1 MDAELFRIGVG
12 GVVPVQ
18 WDAEKSDTGP
28 GTLTGWASVYN
39 VVDQQDDVVV
49 PGAFRK
55 TLSDWRA
62 AKSKR
67 VIGLTLGHQNDAE
80 GLIGALTDA
89 EDSAYGLKATF
100 RFSATAKA
108 QDARTKAREGIL
120 NGLSMF
126 GPIYDKGYTTIAGKS
141 VQLLKEVGLWFVGLT
156 PMPANTDALVLA
168 AKETVSNTP
177 WSNFTEADYTLEQ
190 WRRAC
195 LIASSS
201 STENKG
207 DYKLPVR
214 EPSGVLNRNGV
225 HAAAGRIGQVQGG
238 GKEAAAKKLVSL
250 YRNQLK
256 EDPPPNLLRMAG
268 MASASLVLPEDW
280 VGNMKS
286 ALSITVPTAQKAAVD
301 LLVADMYGAVP
312 TVGDPQADTGTENNP
327 PGNEPVGDS
336 KDEGDAAEFA
346 LALIGESGPGA
357 SPPGGEPVD
366 PLADFMAS
374 LDAAKT
380 SDDLDAL
387 AAEITRET
395 S

>member
-18 WDAEKSDTGP
+18 WDAEKSDSGP

-49 PGAFRK
+49 PGAFKR
-55 TLSDWRA
+55 TLDQWRA
-62 AKSKR
+62 SKR
-67 VIGLTLGHQNDAE
+67 VIGLTLDHQNDAD
-80 GLIGALTDA
+80 GVIGALVDA
-89 EDSAYGLKATF
+89 QDTSYGLKTTF
-100 RFSATAKA
+100 RFSSTTKA

-120 NGLSMF
+120 NGLSFF
-126 GPIYDKGYTTIAGKS
+126 GPIVHKDFDTVAGKS
-141 VQLLKEVGLWFVGLT
+141 VQVLKEVGLWFVGLT
-156 PMPANTDALVLA
+156 PMPANTGALVLA

-177 WSNFTEADYTLEQ
+177 WFNFTEADYTLEQ

-201 STENKG
+201 STENKA

-225 HAAAGRIGQVQGG
+225 YAAAARVNQVQGG

-256 EDPPPNLLRMAG
+256 EDPPPNLLRLAG
-268 MASASLVLPEDW
+268 MASASLVLPEGW
-280 VGNMKS
+280 VGDMKS
-286 ALSITVPTAQKAAVD
+286 ALSISVPTARKAAVD
-301 LLVADMYGAVP
+301 LLVASHYQIPDVGPEAFIPHVDEPADAP
-312 TVGDPQADTGTENNP
+312 TE
-327 PGNEPVGDS
+327 
-336 KDEGDAAEFA
+336 KDGGLDEAAKYA
-346 LALIGESGPGA
+346 LSIIGESGPDE
-357 SPPGGEPVD
+357 SPPGGD
-366 PLADFMAS
+366 PSNDSLAGLFAS
-374 LDAAKT
+374 LDAEKT
-380 SDDLDAL
+380 KSELDGL
-387 AAEITRET
+387 EAEIRKASE